1 MIKHFCD
8 CCGREIDTVVGIDRY
23 TISIPDGTEKE
34 YAKGDAQ
41 WTVDVPARNRKE
53 YELCIDCVKAFV
65 HFVEQKSK
73 EAK

>member
-34 YAKGDAQ
+34 YAKGEKEPKPADGGKEKGNNGQ
-41 WTVDVPARNRKE
+41 WMFLHVIERNTN
-53 YELCIDCVKAFV
+53 FV
-65 HFVEQKSK
+65 ST
-73 EAK
+73 A